1 MAADSLKYH
10 PLNREN
16 FSGRIPRTVR
26 SIPIKQPRRP
36 SNVSANQPST
46 WTKTIVASMT
56 SYIDAGAIVAMAAG
70 LALWEAYLGM
80 STRQIGLLN
89 ALSANALGAAIGALV
104 GGRICDLFGRKLVY
118 TYDLVFYVLGMLLIV
133 FSFNYPMLLIGAII
147 VGVSVGADVAAS
159 WTLIAENAPAE
170 NRARHCGTA
179 QLMWA
184 LGPAV
189 VLLLSAIAS
198 FCLSVPAKDANLK
211 EMTAQLNVLQQQ
223 EQALLT
229 IEAASVELEN
239 LLPKQT
245 EADLAYVSFIQ
256 EQITRT
262 KLHLDQVQTSIGE
275 IKPGQQTL
283 ANELAARYLLGNRL
297 VFAHLAIIA
306 LLVWVMRLRLPE
318 SEEWVSNKE
327 KEKQLIEAGVWQKTS
342 YWDLFTN
349 RNNLRGLL
357 LLIGVYMIWNLAAGT
372 MGGLLVWIYG
382 KAGGVSGAVAQSLT
396 ALLFVTSCLAT
407 LFIFMTLADKYSRR
421 LIYCIIAC
429 LFIVAWGLFLLPA
442 SWMGIPVFVLIAILM
457 GINNGSGQQAFYQM
471 WGAEIFPTRYRAAA
485 QGFSFFMARSC
496 LAIWLF
502 IAPII
507 IGKDASGMPVVAM
520 ILVTFATISM
530 LIGTIFCPNTA
541 GKTLEQIEEE
551 RYGKT

>member
-1 MAADSLKYH
+1 
-10 PLNREN
+10 
-16 FSGRIPRTVR
+16 
-26 SIPIKQPRRP
+26 
-36 SNVSANQPST
+36 
-46 WTKTIVASMT
+46 MT
-56 SYIDAGAIVAMAAG
+56 SYIDAGAIVSMAAG

-118 TYDLVFYVLGMLLIV
+118 TYDLVFYVLGMLLII
-133 FSFNYPMLLIGAII
+133 FSVNYPMLLAGAVI
-147 VGVSVGADVAAS
+147 VGLSVGADVAAS

-179 QLMWA
+179 QFMWA

-198 FCLSVPAKDANLK
+198 YSGL
-211 EMTAQLNVLQQQ
+211 
-223 EQALLT
+223 
-229 IEAASVELEN
+229 
-239 LLPKQT
+239 
-245 EADLAYVSFIQ
+245 
-256 EQITRT
+256 
-262 KLHLDQVQTSIGE
+262 G
-275 IKPGQQTL
+275 
-283 ANELAARYLLGNRL
+283 LLGNRL

-306 LLVWVMRLRLPE
+306 FVVWMMRLRMPE
-318 SEEWVSNKE
+318 SEEWTANKE
-327 KEKQLIEAGVWQKTS
+327 KEKQLIEAGLRQKTS

-372 MGGLLVWIYG
+372 MGGLLPWIYG
-382 KAGGVSGAVAQSLT
+382 KAGGVSDTAAQSLT
-396 ALLFVTSCLAT
+396 ALLFVTSCFAT

-421 LIYCIIAC
+421 LIYCVIAS

-442 SWMGIPVFVLIAILM
+442 AWMGIPVFVLIAVLM
-457 GINNGSGQQAFYQM
+457 GVNNGSGQQAFYQM

-485 QGFSFFMARSC
+485 QGFSFFMARFC

-507 IGKDASGMPVVAM
+507 IGKEGNGMPIVAG

-530 LIGTIFCPNTA
+530 LIGTIFCPDTA
-541 GKTLEQIEEE
+541 GKTLEQIEAE
-551 RYGKT
+551 RYGE